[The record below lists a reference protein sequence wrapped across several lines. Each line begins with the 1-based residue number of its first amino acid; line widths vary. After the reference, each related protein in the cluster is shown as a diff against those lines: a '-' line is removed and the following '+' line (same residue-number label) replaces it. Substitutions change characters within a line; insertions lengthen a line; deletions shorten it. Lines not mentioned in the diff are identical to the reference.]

1 MFMKKMSTFVFLLVL
16 AILIGGA
23 VFVMSWDIPAPVN
36 NIERTIPD
44 DKFPK

>member
-1 MFMKKMSTFVFLLVL
+1 MKKISTFVFLLV
-16 AILIGGA
+16 ITIIIGGVA
-23 VFVMSWDIPAPVN
+23 FVTSWDIPAPVN